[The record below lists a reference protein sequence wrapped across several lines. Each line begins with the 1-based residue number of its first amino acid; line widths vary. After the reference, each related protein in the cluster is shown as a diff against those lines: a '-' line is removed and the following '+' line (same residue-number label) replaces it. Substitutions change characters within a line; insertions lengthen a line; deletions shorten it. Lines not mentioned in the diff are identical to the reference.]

1 MRYIT
6 TAWLL
11 VAGGIPFVAPA
22 AGTGRAAPTAELAA
36 QAEPIGTPLTGLCAC
51 FSGAESLQP
60 IEKALR
66 NGESPNSAD
75 AHGDTPLLLLC
86 RSLEYDYRYRT
97 EPHFAKALD
106 QAFILLLSNKADALR
121 ENADGCNTIFYLHGQ
136 PPLLKMLEEQKLL
149 PRELAVRIPYD
160 EAALLRYMHLRVA
173 QEKFARNDE
182 SHAYLVRR
190 YCAPAYSRAEKL
202 LDKYLRA
209 EMRRRIPPSAVED
222 TLAFLR
228 LADCRAAEEKVNA
241 LPLWEHGEHF
251 LEEVPEHLLQTL
263 DMLGWNVAPE
273 LLEHALDKLD
283 SMLPRTA
290 TDMIDC
296 NAGYPMA
303 ILLGM
308 RARHRDAQLPALLE
322 RFARSRDSR
331 LAYTALSL
339 QLQERNLPLPDPET
353 LASIFQAEGGSAE
366 NLPEVQ
372 RRLLECA
379 IVDSA
384 IRNCELSRL
393 KPDMV
398 RRTRQTLED
407 MGMPEHAAIL
417 AGMTDEEGLTVGEES
432 LQNIA
437 TEYTQLHSP
446 APQVTLARYILEH
459 PDLFRAPA
467 P

>member
-6 TAWLL
+6 AAWFLI
-11 VAGGIPFVAPA
+11 AGGIPFVVSA
-22 AGTGRAAPTAELAA
+22 AGAGEVVPTAKSVA
-36 QAEPIGTPLTGLCAC
+36 QAEPIGATLAELCAC
-51 FSGAESLQP
+51 FSGAESLQSM
-60 IEKALR
+60 EKALQK
-66 NGESPNSAD
+66 GEAPNSAD

-106 QAFILLLSNKADALR
+106 QAFILLLGNKADALR

-136 PPLLKMLEEQKLL
+136 PPLLKMLEEQNLL

-173 QEKFARNDE
+173 QQELARNEE
-182 SHAYLVRR
+182 SLDYLVRR
-190 YCAPAYSRAEKL
+190 YCTPAYSRAEKL

-209 EMRRRIPPSAVED
+209 EMRRRIPPTAMGD

-228 LADCRAAEEKVNA
+228 LANRQAAEKKINA

-263 DMLGWNVAPE
+263 DMLAWNVAPE

-283 SMLPRTA
+283 SMLPQTA
-290 TDMIDC
+290 ADMIDC

-303 ILLGM
+303 VLLEM
-308 RARHRDAQLPALLE
+308 RARHRDTKLPALLE
-322 RFARSRDSR
+322 RFAHSRDSH
-331 LAYTALSL
+331 LAYTALAL
-339 QLQERNLPLPDPET
+339 QLRERNLPLPDPET
-353 LASIFQAEGGSAE
+353 LAGIFQAEGGDTG

-407 MGMPEHAAIL
+407 MGMPQHAAIL

-432 LQNIA
+432 LQNIS
-437 TEYTQLHSP
+437 TEYIQLQSP

-459 PDLFRAPA
+459 PDLFRTPA